1 MNLNE
6 AARLFGCRREVLKA
20 AIEKGVELPKS
31 LDLIKLQASPVG
43 NDYDIDEVDLDAF
56 IEAFHQEEPGR
67 HPPVRVRRTLLV
79 EANHKC
85 AICGD
90 STPRFQLHHMVEFAE
105 LKHYDPEHMLA
116 ICGSCHD
123 KIGTGLIDYQ
133 MQVMYKKRLRERK
146 PLPDDFPARFSWD
159 DLHGVIMELH
169 NNLAIADPSTESKYD
184 FSSIDLEQKNKL
196 NQLGEEY
203 FAMMR
208 DHHEPY
214 FARIEEFLKA
224 PINVL
229 VADLYHQIVDELR
242 SKVAASRA
250 QFDSFETILMLI
262 YDSAKNNPELKSKGK
277 TLNILLSFM
286 YFQCDIGRKI

>member
-6 AARLFGCRREVLKA
+6 AAKLLGWRREVLKD

-31 LDLIKLQASPVG
+31 LKKIKLEANRVEHK
-43 NDYDIDEVDLDAF
+43 YDIDEINLDAF

-67 HPPVRVRRTLLV
+67 YPPIRVRRILLV
-79 EANHKC
+79 EANHRC
-85 AICGD
+85 AICEE
-90 STPRFQLHHMVEFAE
+90 STLRFQFHHMIEFAE

-116 ICGSCHD
+116 ICGTCHD
-123 KIGTGLIDYQ
+123 KIGTGQIDYK
-133 MQVMYKKRLRERK
+133 MQVMYKQRLHERK
-146 PLPDDFPARFSWD
+146 SLFDSFPSRFSWD
-159 DLHGVIMELH
+159 DLHGVITELH

-184 FSSIDLEQKNKL
+184 FSSINLEHKNEL
-196 NQLGEEY
+196 NQLGADY
-203 FAMMR
+203 FAVMR

-224 PINVL
+224 PINVS

-242 SKVAASRA
+242 SKVAVRQS

-262 YDSAKNNPELKSKGK
+262 YDSAKNNPELKRKGK